1 MIELYLG
8 TAQSAGTG
16 RDGPSY
22 QKLIDFLETSKEY
35 RPDRMLGRLP
45 SEDMHEV
52 RAILLG
58 RLGRH
63 EGALQIYVY
72 QLEDHATAEQYCK
85 RVYDNDESMR
95 STIFPLLLR
104 LYLRPRPSH
113 PLLFGP
119 ALSLLSTH
127 AARIDPLEAF
137 DLLPPLVS
145 LSDMQ
150 VYLKKTL
157 RRSTERRR
165 EAVMVKNVARS
176 WVDQAEGELVD
187 LEERR
192 VKISE
197 SRVCP
202 QCYKRIGNSVIAIHN
217 PHGEVTH
224 YQCREQF
231 QEKRSF
237 PSSS

>member
-1 MIELYLG
+1 MDRRIKSSSTFWRLRRSIDQIECWVDYRRKTCTRFVRSCWVDWVDTKVPYRSTSISSRTMRLQNSKFSFFVGYSNLNE
-8 TAQSAGTG
+8 A
-16 RDGPSY
+16 DG
-22 QKLIDFLETSKEY
+22 LFTH
-35 RPDRMLGRLP
+35 R
-45 SEDMHEV
+45 
-52 RAILLG
+52 
-58 RLGRH
+58 
-63 EGALQIYVY
+63 
-72 QLEDHATAEQYCK
+72 YCK

-165 EAVMVKNVARS
+165 EVVMVKNVARS

-197 SRVCP
+197 SRV
-202 QCYKRIGNSVIAIHN
+202 YV
-217 PHGEVTH
+217 
-224 YQCREQF
+224 
-231 QEKRSF
+231 
-237 PSSS
+237 PSSSVVARFRQLTA

>member
-1 MIELYLG
+1 VLYKSTSINSRITQL
-8 TAQSAGTG
+8 QNSEFSFFFPSFSAIFDIT
-16 RDGPSY
+16 
-22 QKLIDFLETSKEY
+22 
-35 RPDRMLGRLP
+35 DRTF
-45 SEDMHEV
+45 
-52 RAILLG
+52 
-58 RLGRH
+58 
-63 EGALQIYVY
+63 ALR
-72 QLEDHATAEQYCK
+72 YCK

-113 PLLFGP
+113 PLLFAP

-157 RRSTERRR
+157 RRSTERKR

-176 WVDQAEGELVD
+176 WLDQAEGELVD

-192 VKISE
+192 VKISD
-197 SRVCP
+197 SRV
-202 QCYKRIGNSVIAIHN
+202 
-217 PHGEVTH
+217 
-224 YQCREQF
+224 
-231 QEKRSF
+231 
-237 PSSS
+237 

>member
-1 MIELYLG
+1 
-8 TAQSAGTG
+8 
-16 RDGPSY
+16 
-22 QKLIDFLETSKEY
+22 
-35 RPDRMLGRLP
+35 
-45 SEDMHEV
+45 
-52 RAILLG
+52 
-58 RLGRH
+58 
-63 EGALQIYVY
+63 
-72 QLEDHATAEQYCK
+72 
-85 RVYDNDESMR
+85 MR

-197 SRVCP
+197 SRV
-202 QCYKRIGNSVIAIHN
+202 YV
-217 PHGEVTH
+217 
-224 YQCREQF
+224 
-231 QEKRSF
+231 
-237 PSSS
+237 PSSFVVARSRQLTA